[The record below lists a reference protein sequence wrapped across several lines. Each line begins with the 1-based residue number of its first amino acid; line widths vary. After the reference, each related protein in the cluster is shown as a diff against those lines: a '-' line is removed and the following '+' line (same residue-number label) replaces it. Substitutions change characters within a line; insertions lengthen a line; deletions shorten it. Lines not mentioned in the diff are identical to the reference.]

1 MLEYLIFTGLVIII
15 TALMIRQKNK
25 KLTKNVEKEKK
36 TPIVFRMEKVLDNM
50 LEVTGKLSSDTS
62 SNKDIVD
69 YYIDEQLD
77 LIRGDVPDTV
87 IDNIGTISHLAASM
101 VGQQLIRTN
110 KIYDRHQ
117 VNIENRT

>member
-1 MLEYLIFTGLVIII
+1 MG
-15 TALMIRQKNK
+15 
-25 KLTKNVEKEKK
+25 
-36 TPIVFRMEKVLDNM
+36 KVVDNM